1 MKKLLFFTLALV
13 VACTAAMA
21 APVDVMSAKI
31 KALQCIQ
38 KEIAGGR
45 LMSVGNSNPTL
56 IKTEMGENSKAPVFY
71 IFNTEQTFVIV
82 SGDDRAEEILAV
94 GDAPLN
100 LDRIPAN
107 MQVWLD
113 GYKEQLDW
121 LLCNPDAKVE
131 KASDSHS
138 PSKATY
144 GPMLTNNWDQS
155 APYYNQCKFTYNNR
169 EYQCVTGCPATS
181 AAMVMYFWKWPVS
194 QVGPLASYTNTL
206 DIGTTYSNEVNYTYP
221 SLPATTFDWANM
233 KDTYRSYTTAEAN
246 AVATLMRYV
255 GQAEQMAYG
264 VSGSGILTT
273 QSQRIVNMFKTFG
286 YNQNTVRL
294 VSKSNYNET
303 NWASLLQTEMAE
315 GRPVV
320 YLAVSSTG
328 GGHAFNVDGY
338 RSSDNTYHINFGWSG
353 SGNNWCVMNAFTSAN
368 SSTGQSGSY
377 TFNQG

>member
-121 LLCNPDAKVE
+121 LFCNPDAKVE
-131 KASDSHS
+131 RLSDLVKNNPHLKASSVS
-138 PSKATY
+138 
-144 GPMLTNNWDQS
+144 PMLTCNWDQS
-155 APYYNQCKFTYNNR
+155 APYYNQCKFTYNGR
-169 EYQCVTGCPATS
+169 SYQCGD
-181 AAMVMYFWKWPVS
+181 K
-194 QVGPLASYTNTL
+194 
-206 DIGTTYSNEVNYTYP
+206 
-221 SLPATTFDWANM
+221 
-233 KDTYRSYTTAEAN
+233 
-246 AVATLMRYV
+246 
-255 GQAEQMAYG
+255 
-264 VSGSGILTT
+264 
-273 QSQRIVNMFKTFG
+273 
-286 YNQNTVRL
+286 
-294 VSKSNYNET
+294 
-303 NWASLLQTEMAE
+303 
-315 GRPVV
+315 
-320 YLAVSSTG
+320 
-328 GGHAFNVDGY
+328 
-338 RSSDNTYHINFGWSG
+338 
-353 SGNNWCVMNAFTSAN
+353 
-368 SSTGQSGSY
+368 
-377 TFNQG
+377 